1 MLGYLF
7 YIFVKSK
14 ESQIRQGDIM
24 ATIKGFWQYISTG
37 DIYAVESTTFGK
49 IIGGVGPLDPA
60 DLRDL
65 DDYDYTPAIL
75 EWLERAIA
83 ENKLRRI
90 NSMQE

>member
-1 MLGYLF
+1 
-7 YIFVKSK
+7 
-14 ESQIRQGDIM
+14 M
-24 ATIKGFWQYISTG
+24 ATVKGFWQDIFTG
-37 DIYAVESTTFGK
+37 NIYAVESTTFGE
-49 IIGGVGPLDPA
+49 IVGGVGPLDPA

-90 NSMQE
+90 NATQ